1 MIQKEVEG
9 AIFSGSSIHLVSKHT
24 RNLID
29 VQADVQARWADYGN
43 WQKMIIEKEG
53 NGAILPGDVI
63 FLRAH
68 TGNQIDV
75 SGTSV
80 QARWSEKGLWQSLV
94 VEQATSRRLNVLD
107 ESTSVAAE
115 AILII

>member
-1 MIQKEVEG
+1 MENYGGRVVY
-9 AIFSGSSIHLVSKHT
+9 SGDAVFLKAHT
-24 RNLID
+24 GKMLD
-29 VQADVQARWADYGN
+29 VQGSDVQARWTDYGN

-53 NGAILPGDVI
+53 SGAIMPGDVI

-75 SGTSV
+75 SGTIV